1 MSESVLDR
9 PATRR
14 FAIGSAA
21 AVAVYFGGVGITFLS
36 QLLIARILGAESFGI
51 YAYVFAW
58 MSVLAYGAALG
69 FQVALLR
76 FIPAY
81 DTKQDWGLLKG
92 VLQYAHRRVLV
103 LSMLI
108 VAAGAVAVLSRGGS
122 VSPELRDT
130 FLIGFLLVPAWAF
143 LWLRAAAVRA
153 YGGVILALAP
163 ERLMRD
169 GLLLVAVL
177 FMSLV
182 LGKTLQAQDVM
193 VTTVI
198 SSVMGLGLASWAMSR
213 LQPATVT
220 AADPEYDPAVWR
232 NAALPLL
239 VAGAMDALFNR
250 TGVLL
255 LGWLGETRNAGIY
268 GIAFSV
274 AFLVVLPRTAIDTL
288 FAPTISRLYAQERF
302 GDLQA
307 LMVRAASW
315 SLVAAGGIA
324 FVLAVMA
331 EYLLSWFGPEYVAGA
346 DVLRILLIGQVISA
360 SAGSQTFVLA
370 MTGHERHS
378 ALILTVCAAVNGM
391 VSAALIHQFGIAGA
405 AWGTAIS
412 LVIWQATMAA
422 FVWHRLD
429 LWPGIYGVFR
439 PHRTAL
445 SDEKLHS
452 GSA

>member
-1 MSESVLDR
+1 MSESALGR
-9 PATRR
+9 PAARR
-14 FAIGSAA
+14 FAVGSAA

-92 VLQYAHRRVLV
+92 VLQYAHRRVFL
-103 LSMLI
+103 LSILI
-108 VAAGAVAVLSRGGS
+108 VAIGAGAVLSRADAI
-122 VSPELRDT
+122 SPELRDT

-169 GLLLVAVL
+169 GLLLAAVL

-182 LGKTLQAQDVM
+182 LGRSLQAEDVM

-198 SSVMGLGLASWAMSR
+198 SSVMGLGLASWAMLR
-213 LQPATVT
+213 LQPGKVT
-220 AADPEYDPAVWR
+220 AAIPEYDPVAWR

-250 TGVLL
+250 TGVLM
-255 LGWLGETRNAGIY
+255 LGWLGETKNAGIY

-288 FAPTISRLYAQERF
+288 FAPAISRLYAQDRF
-302 GDLQA
+302 EDLQA

-315 SLVAAGGIA
+315 SLAAAGGIA
-324 FVLAVMA
+324 LVLALMA

-346 DVLRILLIGQVISA
+346 SVLRVLLIGQVLSA

-378 ALILTVCAAVNGM
+378 ALILTICAAVNG
-391 VSAALIHQFGIAGA
+391 VISAVLIYRFGIIGA
-405 AWGTAIS
+405 AWGTAIA
-412 LVIWQATMAA
+412 LIVWQATMAA
-422 FVWHRLD
+422 FVWRRLD
-429 LWPGIYGVFR
+429 LWPGVYGFFR
-439 PHRTAL
+439 TRRKAT
-445 SDEKLHS
+445 S
-452 GSA
+452 GNERHAESA